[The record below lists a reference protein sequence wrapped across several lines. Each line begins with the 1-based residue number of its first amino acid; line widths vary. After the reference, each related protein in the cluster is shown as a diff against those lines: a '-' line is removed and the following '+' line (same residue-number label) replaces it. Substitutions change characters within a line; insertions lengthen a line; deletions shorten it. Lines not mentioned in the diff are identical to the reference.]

1 MVAMVIAIV
10 CALVVG
16 ALCCYVLLKLLPPL
30 VTDLVSRHVD
40 ARAQAGAHELE
51 LRQSAISEQMDL
63 RQDAITDRLQAANEE
78 LREVRQLVATLRK
91 DGAAQQSALSTRL
104 DEALATSRQVAEVT
118 GSLREALASPKA
130 RGAWG
135 ERTAEDILR
144 VAGFVEGVNFRK
156 QRSVTGGTTIP
167 DFTFLLPHDR
177 VVHMDVKFP
186 IAGYLRY
193 LEAGSD
199 LERQQAA
206 KEFRRDVRQR
216 LKELSGR
223 RYIDPTCTVDYLLVF
238 IPNESVYC
246 FIHEQDPELLDL
258 ALQQKAVLCSPTT
271 LFPVLAVIRQAM
283 DNFMV
288 DQTSEQILRRLGAF
302 TDQWTN
308 LTEAIEKVGRQLERT
323 QTAWEEL
330 NGPRRRA
337 IDRTFAEVDEL
348 RTGSPQP
355 LAPVEAGSTPA
366 LPSLEEVGLGDL
378 HGRRAG

>member
-1 MVAMVIAIV
+1 MVDMVIAIV
-10 CALVVG
+10 CALIAAGAVGYVV
-16 ALCCYVLLKLLPPL
+16 LKLLPPL
-30 VTDLVSRHVD
+30 LLERLGRHLD
-40 ARAQAGAHELE
+40 AREQVGSRELA
-51 LRQSAISEQMDL
+51 LRQDAITEQMDL
-63 RQDAITDRLQAANEE
+63 RQNAISDQVQAANTE
-78 LREVRQLVATLRK
+78 LRELRELVATLRK
-91 DGAAQQSALSTRL
+91 DGAAQQAGLTTRL
-104 DEALATSRQVAEVT
+104 DEALATSRQVVEVT
-118 GSLREALASPKA
+118 GSLREALANPKA

-144 VAGFVEGVNFRK
+144 VAGFVEGVNYRK

-177 VVHMDVKFP
+177 VLHMDVKFP

-193 LEAGSD
+193 LEAASD
-199 LERQQAA
+199 IERQQAA
-206 KEFRRDVRQR
+206 KQFVKDVRLR

-223 RYIDPTCTVDYLLVF
+223 RYIDPATTVDQLLVF

-246 FIHEQDPELLDL
+246 FIHEHDPQLLDD
-258 ALQQKAVLCSPTT
+258 ALGQKVVLCSPTT

-302 TDQWTN
+302 TDQWSN

-323 QTAWEEL
+323 QAAWEEL

-337 IDRTFAEVDEL
+337 VDRTFAEVDEL

-355 LAPVEAGSTPA
+355 LAAVEAPP

>member
-1 MVAMVIAIV
+1 MVLMVIAIV
-10 CALVVG
+10 CALIAAGVVG
-16 ALCCYVLLKLLPPL
+16 YVVLKLLPLHVMEL
-30 VTDLVSRHVD
+30 VGRHLD
-40 ARAQAGAHELE
+40 NREQASAREMD
-51 LRQSAISEQMDL
+51 LRQDAISEQMDL
-63 RQDAITDRLQAANEE
+63 RQDAIRDQVQAANTE
-78 LREVRQLVATLRK
+78 LRELRELVATLRR
-91 DGAAQQSALSTRL
+91 DGAAQQAGLTTRL
-104 DEALATSRQVAEVT
+104 DETLATSRQVAEVA
-118 GSLREALASPKA
+118 GSLREALANPKA

-144 VAGFVEGVNFRK
+144 VAGFVEGVNYRK
-156 QRSVTGGTTIP
+156 QRSVSGGTTIP

-186 IAGYLRY
+186 IAGYLRH
-193 LEAGSD
+193 LAATTD
-199 LERQQAA
+199 LERQKEA
-206 KEFRRDVRQR
+206 KEFLRDVRLR
-216 LKELSGR
+216 LKELKGR
-223 RYIDPTCTVDYLLVF
+223 RYIDPATTVDELLVF
-238 IPNESVYC
+238 IPNESIYC
-246 FIHEQDPELLDL
+246 FIHEQDPQLLDDAL
-258 ALQQKAVLCSPTT
+258 AQKVVLCSPTT

-302 TDQWTN
+302 TDQWSN

-323 QTAWEEL
+323 QAAWEEL

-337 IDRTFAEVDEL
+337 VDRTFAEVDEL

-355 LAPVEAGSTPA
+355 LAAVEAPP